1 MSSGTEATDRKMRDW
16 IELTLDSNRPVW
28 VNLGQASSICWVPED
43 TFALSLNLASFC
55 RHARAPQRA
64 GLSGAGGYGGNAA
77 RTRQPTVIAFV
88 GAKDDVVSVRET
100 PEQIL
105 ARSKT

>member
-43 TFALSLNLASFC
+43 SK
-55 RHARAPQRA
+55 
-64 GLSGAGGYGGNAA
+64 
-77 RTRQPTVIAFV
+77 TVIAFV